1 MRGAREGATL
11 ARRVGLPPLDIVC
24 GVDIQSEVAQHLA
37 RGRKLWRSERELER
51 ACAEFERAIELDPRC
66 AQAFNDLGCLRT
78 EQGDLD
84 RALRSFF
91 EARRLDPSLL
101 EAKHNHTLLTSL
113 LTEDSS
119 VGDSPWTTISGSL
132 LQGRGASFAE
142 GLVRYLSERVGSHP
156 GDEEARDDAIQDVVV
171 RVLSL
176 SKNEDLPLADA
187 LRQARRSS
195 TRAWVRNLMSVARRR
210 RGSPLPQDDVLLAEE
225 EAVAPEA
232 SAGQVLRLDERL
244 NRIREGLLTRSQ
256 SATRWRRRI
265 VWDVFVGALAEGV
278 RLQRKEVVAAVREL
292 GVTKRRAKDSVLLGD
307 LDLVSEALRKAGPG
321 QS

>member
-1 MRGAREGATL
+1 MDLRANVE
-11 ARRVGLPPLDIVC
+11 
-24 GVDIQSEVAQHLA
+24 QHLS

-51 ACAEFERAIELDPRC
+51 ACAEFERAIELDPGC
-66 AQAFNDLGCLRT
+66 ASAYNDLGCLRT

-91 EARRLDPSLL
+91 EARRLDPSLV
-101 EAKHNHTLLTSL
+101 EAKRNHALLTSL
-113 LTEDSS
+113 LAEDASS
-119 VGDSPWTTISGSL
+119 GDAPWTTISGSL
-132 LQGRGASFAE
+132 LQSRGASFAE
-142 GLVRYLSERVGSHP
+142 GLVRYLSERVGAP
-156 GDEEARDDAIQDVVV
+156 GGDGESRDDAIQDVVV

-176 SKNEDLPLADA
+176 AKDADLPLADA

-210 RGSPLPQDDVLLAEE
+210 RGSPLPEDDTLLAD
-225 EAVAPEA
+225 EAEAPA
-232 SAGQVLRLDERL
+232 AQTGQLLRLDERL
-244 NRIREGLLTRSQ
+244 GQIREGLLARSK

-292 GVTKRRAKDSVLLGD
+292 GVSKRRAKDSVLLED
-307 LDLVSEALRKAGPG
+307 LNLITDALRKAGPA
-321 QS
+321 QA